1 MVDKS
6 TVLQVLGCLMKHP
19 QYLSETDQYS
29 LTPDDFYYRFDK
41 YIFIA
46 IDSLYRGG
54 AQRIQPIDVENYLST
69 NEKAKLI
76 FKQNNGIEYLQDAD
90 YLSEVNNFGYYYNK
104 LKKFNLLESFKA
116 QGIDISDFYRENAV
130 SQKDLDVN
138 AKFEDLD

>member
-19 QYLSETDQYS
+19 QYLSETDKYS

-54 AQRIQPIDVENYLST
+54 AQRIQPNDVENYLST

-76 FKQNNGIEYLQDAD
+76 FNHLKMYKPKKNPHIFET
-90 YLSEVNNFGYYYNK
+90 VNK
-104 LKKFNLLESFKA
+104 SPW
-116 QGIDISDFYRENAV
+116 
-130 SQKDLDVN
+130 
-138 AKFEDLD
+138 